1 MSEEAA
7 REAAVRRF
15 GDVERAAAVCTGTD
29 GRRARGAL
37 ARVLDIDQDLTCVVR
52 AMRRSPGF
60 TLAAIATL
68 TLGCEANTAVFS
80 LLNALF
86 VHPLDATRA
95 DELVRVYTSQAH
107 APRHDMDRFGAS
119 SYAARVEA
127 RAVLDN
133 TPEPGRR

>member
-1 MSEEAA
+1 
-7 REAAVRRF
+7 VV
-15 GDVERAAAVCTGTD
+15 DV
-29 GRRARGAL
+29 
-37 ARVLDIDQDLTCVVR
+37 DQDLTYGVR

-60 TLAAIATL
+60 TAGGPHA
-68 TLGCEANTAVFS
+68 GQANTAVFS

-86 VHPLDATRA
+86 LQSLDATRA

-127 RAVLDN
+127 RAALDN